1 MSLQHSSLCMY
12 NSMQLDNSKLTL
24 KIQVGYFILQ
34 WRYKDYVSESLYFSR
49 INKGFCLSSNK
60 GNNDN
65 AAFTFQAKRASFLSP
80 LRDICIVLRVLN
92 DYSQDTI
99 DEIDPWSRNLKNVL
113 E

>member
-1 MSLQHSSLCMY
+1 MNLQHSSLCMY

-24 KIQVGYFILQ
+24 KMQVGYFILQ

-80 LRDICIVLRVLN
+80 FRDICIVLRV
-92 DYSQDTI
+92 YTI
-99 DEIDPWSRNLKNVL
+99 IRKIRLTRSILGRGI
-113 E
+113 